1 MTREDV
7 ARGLKDRARQAEEII
22 RRYLPAE
29 EGYNRTVT
37 EAMNY
42 SVLAGGKRLRPIL
55 MQESFRLF
63 GGSDAAGTESPLHPF
78 MAAIEF
84 IHTYSLVHDDLP
96 AMDNDLYR
104 RGKKTTHA
112 VYGAGMATLAG
123 DGLLNLAFETAMRA
137 FDCENAAGSQ
147 DAVVRAL
154 RILAAK
160 AGIDGMVGGQC
171 ADLAAEEKPQNS
183 QTREE
188 LLYIHRK
195 KTAAMIESAL
205 MIGATLAGAS
215 QEDVLRMEQAGEKIG
230 LAFQIRDDILDVE
243 GESATL
249 GKDTGSDAKNGKLTY
264 VSMYGSAQ
272 AREDVEKLSR
282 EAVELTAG
290 GEGRNF
296 LQDLIE
302 WMITREL

>member
-7 ARGLKDRARQAEEII
+7 VQRLKDRAREAEEII

-29 EGYNRTVT
+29 EGFNRTVA

-55 MQESFRLF
+55 MREAFRLYD
-63 GGSDAAGTESPLHPF
+63 GTDEAALHPF

-96 AMDNDLYR
+96 AMDNDDYR
-104 RGKKTTHA
+104 RGKPTTHKKF
-112 VYGAGMATLAG
+112 GAGMATLAG
-123 DGLLNLAFETAMRA
+123 DGLLNHAFETAFLA
-137 FDCENAAGSQ
+137 FDFRETDAGQ
-147 DAVVRAL
+147 ADVVRAL
-154 RILAAK
+154 RILADK
-160 AGIDGMVGGQC
+160 AGINGMIGGQC
-171 ADLAAEEKPQNS
+171 ADLKAEKEES
-183 QTREE
+183 GVRTRDE
-188 LLYIHRK
+188 LIYIHK
-195 KTAAMIESAL
+195 NKTAAMIESAL
-205 MIGATLAGAS
+205 MIGATLAGAAK
-215 QEDVLRMEQAGEKIG
+215 EDVRKMEQAGEKIG

-243 GESATL
+243 GDASTL
-249 GKDTGSDAKNGKLTY
+249 GKDIGSDAKNGKLTY

-272 AREDVEKLSR
+272 AREDVEKLSE
-282 EAVELTAG
+282 EAIRLTAG
-290 GEGRNF
+290 NGDERNF